1 MSSVIGRFAPSP
13 TGRMHL
19 GNVFAALMSWLSARS
34 RGGRWILRIEDLDPQ
49 RSKREYAVQLE
60 DDLEWL
66 GLNWDEGGTV
76 GTGPSAPYMQSQR
89 GDIYR
94 HALSKLEASGFTYPC
109 FCTRADIMAT
119 QAPHQNDGRIVYA
132 GTCRPPKMP
141 HVSPETSRPH
151 ATRIFVPDK
160 DIYFEDRV
168 FGPQSVNLARHC
180 GDFVLRRADGAWAY
194 QLAVVVDDAAMGVT
208 EVVRGC
214 DLLLSAAQQLYL
226 YQLLGLTPPA
236 YAHIPLICNAEG
248 RRLSKRDK
256 SLDMGNLRHHY
267 TPGQIIGYLAYTA
280 GLTSTTKPISAHDL
294 IGHFDWSKITPT
306 EKIICTTKLW

>member
-1 MSSVIGRFAPSP
+1 
-13 TGRMHL
+13 
-19 GNVFAALMSWLSARS
+19 
-34 RGGRWILRIEDLDPQ
+34 
-49 RSKREYAVQLE
+49 
-60 DDLEWL
+60 
-66 GLNWDEGGTV
+66 
-76 GTGPSAPYMQSQR
+76 
-89 GDIYR
+89 
-94 HALSKLEASGFTYPC
+94 
-109 FCTRADIMAT
+109 
-119 QAPHQNDGRIVYA
+119 
-132 GTCRPPKMP
+132 MP

-160 DIYFEDRV
+160 DIYFKDRV

-226 YQLLGLTPPA
+226 YKMLGLRPPK

-256 SLDMGNLRHHY
+256 SLDMGNLRQNH

-280 GLTSTTKPISAHDL
+280 GLTPSPTPISAHDL
-294 IGHFDWSKITPT
+294 IGHFAWSKITPT